1 MHDAG
6 DNEPMPARDGGGPAR
21 CSVGTVDV
29 LTYYLASRGTSEQAV
44 QGISTRL
51 SPISSERIGQ
61 LAMGA
66 AALIEWMRQRYNC
79 RGGVGNEDCPAAAEA

>member
-1 MHDAG
+1 
-6 DNEPMPARDGGGPAR
+6 
-21 CSVGTVDV
+21 
-29 LTYYLASRGTSEQAV
+29 V

-66 AALIEWMRQRYNC
+66 AALIEWMRQRYNY